1 MSQVRLL
8 ANLQTLDTQLDNIR
22 NRLKEIDAALNDHR
36 AVRQAASR
44 AEKAAAALTAARLAL
59 TRAEQEVQ
67 AQQDKTTRNQQAL
80 YGGGKSPKQLE
91 ELQMESGALARHLET
106 LEERQLEALI
116 AFEEAEAADQAAREN
131 LERTKTQ
138 AAADNQDLS
147 GEQQQLLTEQA
158 ALEDQ
163 RQAAVSGIP
172 ADVLSEYER
181 LRKARLGLAV
191 APVKD
196 GACAACGALLTAA
209 QAQAARSPSKITNCE
224 VCGRI
229 IHG

>member
-22 NRLKEIDAALNDHR
+22 HRLTEIDAALSDHS
-36 AVRQAASR
+36 AVRKAAAR

-59 TRAEQEVQ
+59 KRAEQEVQ
-67 AQQDKTTRNQQAL
+67 TQQDKIDRNQQAL

-116 AFEEAEAADQAAREN
+116 ASEEAEVADQAAQEN
-131 LERTKTQ
+131 LASTKSQ
-138 AAADNQDLS
+138 AAAENTDLS
-147 GEQQQLLTEQA
+147 KEQQQLMTEQA
-158 ALEDQ
+158 ALEEQ
-163 RQAAVSGIP
+163 REAATAGITT
-172 ADVLSEYER
+172 DLITEYER

-196 GACAACGALLTAA
+196 GACTACGAELTAA
-209 QAQAARSPSKITNCE
+209 QAQAARSPSKITNCV

-229 IHG
+229 VHG